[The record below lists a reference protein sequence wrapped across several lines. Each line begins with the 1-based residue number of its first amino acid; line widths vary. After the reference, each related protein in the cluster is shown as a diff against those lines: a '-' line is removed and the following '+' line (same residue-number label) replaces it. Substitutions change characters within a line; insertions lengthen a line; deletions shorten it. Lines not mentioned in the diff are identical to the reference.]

1 MRWSARLVRAFPTDW
16 SSWQR
21 RDKRDAVVIL
31 GIAVLT
37 YAVGTAYDFALA
49 LFQFGIDHAD
59 YEADDIIFVIFVLGL
74 AMMVYGFRRYQ
85 DVSREIPRHRLK
97 RRLILA
103 QFEIHKAVI
112 LPPPSAGRI

>member
-1 MRWSARLVRAFPTDW
+1 MKWSARLVRAFPTDW

-85 DVSREIPRHRLK
+85 DVSREI
-97 RRLILA
+97 
-103 QFEIHKAVI
+103 KARTI
-112 LPPPSAGRI
+112 AEL